1 MILGHL
7 GSLPHPVPAQW
18 GLPGSFASSS
28 RGRAAALMVSRVP
41 WAASSVLLL
50 LGQGP
55 FLGVWLGDFTWS
67 GAQGDRL
74 TGQPGA
80 SFPLALHLM
89 CRRVVADAPGG
100 VWDECGL

>member
-74 TGQPGA
+74 TGQPGPA
-80 SFPLALHLM
+80 FLSLYT
-89 CRRVVADAPGG
+89 
-100 VWDECGL
+100 